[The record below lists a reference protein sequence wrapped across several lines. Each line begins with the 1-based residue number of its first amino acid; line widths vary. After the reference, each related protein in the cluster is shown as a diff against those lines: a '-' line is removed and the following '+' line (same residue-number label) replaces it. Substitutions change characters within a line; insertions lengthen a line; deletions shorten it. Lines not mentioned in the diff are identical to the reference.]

1 VEEACGS
8 DVDYQLTV
16 PAIIRRSDMLFG
28 ERPIVS
34 RDGATVHRYR
44 YADMLRRAK
53 QLAGALADLGVRP
66 GDRVATLA
74 WNDRQHL
81 EAYFAVPAMGAVLHT
96 LNVRLHARDLAYVIE
111 HANDRVI
118 ILDRRLLPQFEQLPI
133 PACVRHVIVIGDG
146 ELPDQAIA
154 YEELLASAD
163 PDRFGYLDSD
173 ERSAAAMCYTSGT
186 TGRPKGVVY
195 SHRAIALQAL
205 NLLTADSLGLGQRDV
220 VLAVVPMFHINGWCL
235 PYAAAL
241 AGAALVL
248 PGPSLDP
255 RSLVELVASE
265 RVTISAGVPTVWL
278 GVLEALAG
286 GSLEGGISSLRAL
299 VIGGSAAPKSLVR
312 RFQERYGVCVL
323 QAWGMTE
330 TTSIATLCRL
340 PPDLDAASEDVQY
353 TVRAKQGTPAP
364 FLEVRAR
371 SLAGLVPWD
380 GETLGE
386 LEVRG
391 PTVASQYYNDPAPDR
406 VTDDGWFRTGD
417 VVTIDA
423 RGYVEICDRSKDLI
437 RSGGEW
443 ISSVALENALMGHPA
458 VAEAAVVAI
467 AHPRW
472 GERPLAVVVLKTGHR
487 VSAEELRRHLAPD
500 FAKWWLP
507 DLFEFVDQIPRTST
521 GKFLKS
527 ALRERFRGAHA
538 ETPEQR

>member
-1 VEEACGS
+1 
-8 DVDYQLTV
+8 V
-16 PAIIRRSDMLFG
+16 PAIMRRSAMLFG

-34 RDGATVHRYR
+34 RDGAAVHRYR
-44 YADMLRRAK
+44 YAEMLGRAK
-53 QLAGALADLGVRP
+53 QLAGALGDLGVRP

-74 WNDRQHL
+74 WNNHRHL

-96 LNVRLHARDLAYVIE
+96 LNVRFHASDLAHVIE
-111 HANDRVI
+111 HADDRVI
-118 ILDRRLLPQFEQLPI
+118 MVDSRLLPQFQQLQI
-133 PACVRHVIVIGDG
+133 PSCVQHVIVMGDG
-146 ELPDQAIA
+146 DLPDLPDRAIA

-163 PDRFGYLDSD
+163 PDRFDCPDCG

-186 TGRPKGVVY
+186 TGRPKGIVY

-205 NLLTADSLGLGQRDV
+205 NLLTADSIGLGQRDV

-241 AGAALVL
+241 AGASLVL
-248 PGPSLDP
+248 PGASLDP
-255 RSLVELVASE
+255 RSLVELVGSE
-265 RVTISAGVPTVWL
+265 RVTVSAGVPTVWL
-278 GVLEALAG
+278 GVLHALAG
-286 GSLEGGISSLRAL
+286 GSLAGDISSLRAL
-299 VIGGSAAPKSLVR
+299 VVGGSAAPKSLVR
-312 RFQERYGVCVL
+312 SFQERHGVCVL

-340 PPDLDAASEDVQY
+340 PPDLDEASEDVQY
-353 TVRAKQGTPAP
+353 DVRAKQGTAAP
-364 FLEVRAR
+364 YVEVRAR

-380 GETLGE
+380 GVTMGE

-391 PTVASQYYNDPAPDR
+391 PTVASEYYNEPAASDR
-406 VTDDGWFRTGD
+406 MTDDGWFRTGD
-417 VVTIDA
+417 VVTIDM

-458 VAEAAVVAI
+458 VAEAAVVAM
-467 AHPRW
+467 AHPKW
-472 GERPLAVVVLKTGHR
+472 GERPLAVVVLKAGR
-487 VSAEELRRHLAPD
+487 QASAEDLRQHLAPD

-507 DLFEFVDQIPRTST
+507 DGFEFVDQIPRTST

-538 ETPEQR
+538 ETREEV

>member
-1 VEEACGS
+1 MEEASES
-8 DVDYQLTV
+8 DVDYQLTI
-16 PAIIRRSDMLFG
+16 PAIMRRAAMLFG

-96 LNVRLHARDLAYVIE
+96 LNVRLHARDLAYVIG
-111 HANDRVI
+111 HADDRVI
-118 ILDRRLLPQFEQLPI
+118 ILDRRLLSQFEQVPM
-133 PACVRHVIVIGDG
+133 PKCVQHVIVIGDG
-146 ELPDQAIA
+146 DLPDQAIP
-154 YEELLASAD
+154 YEDLLASAD
-163 PDRFGYLDSD
+163 PDRFGYLDAD

-186 TGRPKGVVY
+186 TGRPKGIVY

-241 AGAALVL
+241 AGASLVL
-248 PGPSLDP
+248 PGSSLDP
-255 RSLVELVASE
+255 PSLVELVASE

-286 GSLEGGISSLRAL
+286 GSLDGDISSLRAL

-340 PPDLDAASEDVQY
+340 PPDLDAASKDVQY

-527 ALRERFRGAHA
+527 ALRERFRDAHA
-538 ETPEQR
+538 QTPEQR